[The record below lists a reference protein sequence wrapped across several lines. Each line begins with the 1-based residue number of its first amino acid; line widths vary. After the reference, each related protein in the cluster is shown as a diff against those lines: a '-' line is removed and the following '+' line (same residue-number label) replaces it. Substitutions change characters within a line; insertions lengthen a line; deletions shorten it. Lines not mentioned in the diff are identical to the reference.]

1 MYIKKRSTT
10 YSAAVHIFC
19 VILAVFLIAP
29 FSANAQGHPVNDKV
43 KPKKTT
49 RFFYGQ
55 ASFYSNKFNGRRTA
69 NGETFDQK
77 KFTCACNVLPLGTW
91 VKVINLRNGRSVIVK
106 INDRI
111 HPKMRRVVDLS
122 KAAAQ
127 KLGYISSG
135 LTRVKV
141 EIVDKKVVLK

>member
-1 MYIKKRSTT
+1 MLCMKLRSTG
-10 YSAAVHIFC
+10 YRIAVHIFC
-19 VILAVFLIAP
+19 VIVVVFFIAP
-29 FSANAQGHPVNDKV
+29 FSANAQNHPINDKA

-49 RFFYGQ
+49 RVFYGQ

-77 KFTCACNVLPLGTW
+77 KFTCACNVLPLGTLI
-91 VKVINLRNGRSVIVK
+91 KITNLRNKRTVIVK
-106 INDRI
+106 VNDRI
-111 HPKMRRVVDLS
+111 HPKMKRIVDLS
-122 KAAAQ
+122 RSAAQ

-141 EIVDKKVVLK
+141 ELVDK